1 MDLNGLDDFLRTA
14 GSFNDEADCGGGNLG
29 EPNLDRVLSD
39 FQPED
44 VSDSGNGH
52 SSPEYAFSPEMV
64 VPFAEDSPINNL
76 HEPGM
81 NDVPVATQPLDSTN
95 PFATAHLATE
105 GKSNPLYDSNEAIN
119 NIPIPGPFA
128 NGAERR
134 PVSMGGTI
142 NEPPM
147 AGGGSPLGQP
157 PSMPGKAAIKPSASK
172 PNPKTVARTKS
183 SGSKKKRKIQVKV
196 EESSPMS
203 DGSPEM
209 VRLDIHETGGIK
221 PDGAKKILFQHHEA
235 QVPEMNSRLFDENY
249 EELPISQF
257 EVKADKGFE
266 FKVIDNAFVC
276 QKKNHFQVSVALN
289 IKGVP
294 KYVQIDN
301 QLRPIFGCFLAIWG
315 LKDETP
321 QSTVDIEQ
329 SHVDRTKKPFEPAQI
344 NIDAQGRCK
353 MTFNRLHFSETTANN
368 MRKKGK
374 PNPDQRHFILL
385 IEFHVLADDES
396 EEGTYR
402 TAHLQKS
409 QKIIVRASNPGQ
421 FDGEVDMKWVKGK
434 VPDSIVHYGPV
445 GINTDR
451 PVGALAVNGDMSV
464 TGHIMH
470 PSDRRVKEGLVKT
483 DTRQQMANVKALEI
497 YDYQLTEAWA
507 EHAGRSETRSET
519 GVIAQ
524 DLQQVIP
531 DAVRNTKQ
539 VVELS
544 DGEVVNELLVVDMD
558 RIFMENVGAVQEL
571 CKMTEN
577 LDNRIKELEELH
589 VQVQTGGFK
598 QRRSSRRASKKNK
611 AAKKAVYEDAAHVD
625 GPSKETLLAEEEDQE
640 DFPVFKAAAY
650 ILVAL
655 VVFALLASTVIL
667 ANERQDTDDDDGD
680 SSQNASTSGPAR
692 RSQDFGFAANALV
705 STLTTT
711 LTTIAL

>member
-1 MDLNGLDDFLRTA
+1 M
-14 GSFNDEADCGGGNLG
+14 
-29 EPNLDRVLSD
+29 
-39 FQPED
+39 
-44 VSDSGNGH
+44 
-52 SSPEYAFSPEMV
+52 SP
-64 VPFAEDSPINNL
+64 
-76 HEPGM
+76 
-81 NDVPVATQPLDSTN
+81 
-95 PFATAHLATE
+95 
-105 GKSNPLYDSNEAIN
+105 AIN
-119 NIPIPGPFA
+119 NIPLPGPFA
-128 NGAERR
+128 NGAQRR
-134 PVSMGGTI
+134 LGSMGGTI
-142 NEPPM
+142 SEPPM

-157 PSMPGKAAIKPSASK
+157 PSMPRPAAIASTKPSASRTK
-172 PNPKTVARTKS
+172 AMMGRTKS

-196 EESSPMS
+196 EDPASSS
-203 DGSPEM
+203 DGSPDM
-209 VRLDIHETGGIK
+209 VVLDILDAGGAK

-235 QVPEMNSRLFDENY
+235 HVPEMNSRLFDEYGNFLDRSDIVLDRFRTQFPVLCQPPHVSCALPGAHAYRIADWCLRFRRCDQFTGLRNY

-266 FKVIDNAFVC
+266 FKVMDDAFVC

-289 IKGVP
+289 IKSVP

-301 QLRPIFGCFLAIWG
+301 QLRPISGCFLAIWG

-344 NIDAQGRCK
+344 NIDAQGRCT

-402 TAHLQKS
+402 TVHLQKS

-470 PSDRRVKEGLVKT
+470 PSDRRVKENLVKT
-483 DTRQQMANVKALEI
+483 DTRQQMENVQALQL

-539 VVELS
+539 VIELS

-577 LDNRIKELEELH
+577 LDNRIQELEELH
-589 VQVQTGGFK
+589 VRVQNGGFK
-598 QRRSSRRASKKNK
+598 RRRSSRRASKKDQ
-611 AAKKAVYEDAAHVD
+611 AAKKAVYEDAAHRD
-625 GPSKETLLAEEEDQE
+625 APSKETLLAEDEDQE
-640 DFPVFKAAAY
+640 DFPVCRASAY

-655 VVFALLASTVIL
+655 VVFALLASTIIL
-667 ANERQDTDDDDGD
+667 LNERGHTDDGD
-680 SSQNASTSGPAR
+680 GDDDSQNTASPSGPASS
-692 RSQDFGFAANALV
+692 SQDFGIAATALASTIT
-705 STLTTT
+705 STLTT
-711 LTTIAL
+711 LAQ